1 MNKAALK
8 SFAVSARKELIHK
21 VSLRAQLFG
30 IDAENNLK
38 SERQGEKLMVN
49 KLAYPL
55 TVEGTFDVLRDQ
67 YTQKGYEQLLEEA
80 AYIWFNRIIAIRYME
95 IHEYLPERVN
105 VLSSSTGKVEPDIV
119 LHYAGME
126 LEVDK
131 IAISQLLEAGKH
143 EEAYRKLFIAQCNAL
158 QPILPFMFERID
170 DFTELLLPDFLL
182 DSESVINKL
191 VKDEELTASFREVEV
206 IGWLYQY
213 YISEKKDDVFARL
226 KKNIKIRKE
235 EIPAATQLFTPNWI
249 VRYMVENSLGTLW
262 LESHPGSSLKSG
274 MRYYV
279 EPVEQSEGVNK
290 QLEELRNPNLSPE
303 NIRLLDPAC
312 GSGHILV
319 YAFDLLYAIYEE
331 RGYVVSDIPTLI
343 LEKNLFGIDIDDRA
357 AQLASFALFMKARAK
372 SRRIFRNP
380 PMMNIISIQE
390 SNGLSTKEVVSL
402 IAENDVEAEQ
412 LKMLLRVF
420 IDAKNYGSILRPSQ
434 MDFNKYFGKVEWLKT
449 QIDQSLFMSD
459 DRKLLLRLEQLL
471 RQAKALEDQYEIVIT
486 NPPYMGTKGMNSKL
500 SEFLQENYKDSK
512 ADLFAVFMERCLE
525 FTKQNGFHAAINQHS
540 WMFLSSYENLR
551 LKILKE
557 ETILSMIHLG
567 PRAFEEIGGE
577 VVQSTTFVLR
587 SVVLGEA
594 ETRYSRLLE
603 YTNAQDKEEAFIARK
618 HEYVTTQKEFHDI
631 PGSPIAYWASKKVRR
646 IFVENPKLDEI
657 AKPRQGMATS
667 DNGRFLRLWFE
678 VDIRKV
684 GFGFSDSNEALRS
697 ERKWFP
703 YNKGGSFRKW
713 YGNQEYIVNWENDGQ
728 EVMKYA
734 TKLYKS
740 PTRTIKNISFYF
752 RECITWS
759 FVSSSNFGVRYSPM
773 GFLFD
778 VGGSSIFLQNGEFP
792 FYLALLTSKLS
803 YYFLSMVNPT
813 LNFQVGNIA
822 SIPIINPLEKED
834 INKLSLSSISISGDD
849 WNSSETSWDFINHP
863 WLCYQEKISTL
874 SDAYSEWVNE
884 AENRFS
890 QLKSNE
896 ESLNRIF
903 IDLYGLQDELTP
915 EVLDEEVTVRK
926 ADRLRDTKSFLS
938 YFVGCVMG
946 RYSLD
951 LEGLAYVGG
960 EWDASNYH
968 KFTPNRYGLI
978 LLTDDAYFENDI
990 ISRLKTFLSVT
1001 FSEDTVEENLAWI
1014 AESLTQRNNE
1024 SPEERI
1030 RRYFLDEFFRDHT
1043 QIYQK
1048 RPIYWLVDSGNA
1060 KGLRTLIYLHR
1071 YQPDTLATIRFE
1083 QLQEIQA
1090 KYRNEIDTLEMRLA
1104 NPSLSALEKRGFEK
1118 KKELFR
1124 KRIEE
1129 LMEFDKVLAEY
1140 ANAQIALELDDGVK
1154 VNYAKLQKVLAR
1166 I

>member
-8 SFAVSARKELIHK
+8 SFAVVARQELIHK
-21 VSLRAQLFG
+21 VSLRAKLFG

-38 SERQGEKLMVN
+38 SERLGEQLMVN

-55 TVEGTFDVLRDQ
+55 SMEGTFEALRDQ
-67 YTQKGYEQLLEEA
+67 YNQKGYEQLLEEA

-119 LHYAGME
+119 LHYASME

-131 IAISQLLEAGKH
+131 IAISQLLEVGNH
-143 EEAYRKLFIAQCNAL
+143 EGAYRKLFIAQCNAL

-182 DSESVINKL
+182 DSQSVINKL
-191 VKDEELTASFREVEV
+191 VNDEELTASFQKVEV

-213 YISEKKDDVFARL
+213 YISEKKDDVFAKL
-226 KKNIKIRKE
+226 KKNIKISE
-235 EIPAATQLFTPNWI
+235 EDIPAATQLFTPNWI
-249 VRYMVENSLGTLW
+249 VRYMVENSLGTMW
-262 LESHPGSSLKSG
+262 LESHPESSIKSG

-279 EPVEQSEGVNK
+279 ESVEQSEEVEK
-290 QLEELRNPNLSPE
+290 QLEKLRNSNLSPE
-303 NIRLLDPAC
+303 NIHLLDPAC

-357 AQLASFALFMKARAK
+357 AQLASFALLMKARTK

-390 SNGLSTKEVVSL
+390 SNGLSAEEVVPL
-402 IAENDVEAEQ
+402 IAENEGEEEQ
-412 LKMLLRVF
+412 LEMLLRIF
-420 IDAKNYGSILRPSQ
+420 IDAKNYGSVLRLGQ
-434 MDFNKYFGKVEWLKT
+434 IDFNNYLGRVYRLKA
-449 QIDQSLFMSD
+449 QLDKSLFVGD
-459 DRKLLLRLEQLL
+459 DRKLLLRLEQIL
-471 RQAKALEDQYEIVIT
+471 RQAKILVDQYEIVIT
-486 NPPYMGTKGMNSKL
+486 NPPYMGTKGMNAKL
-500 SEFLQENYKDSK
+500 SEYLKENYKDSK
-512 ADLFAVFMERCLE
+512 ADLFAAFMERCLE

-577 VVQSTTFVLR
+577 VVQSTSFVLR
-587 SVVLGEA
+587 NMKMRENKA
-594 ETRYSRLLE
+594 KYFRLTE
-603 YTNAQDKEEAFIARK
+603 YTGARDKEIAFK
-618 HEYVTTQKEFHDI
+618 KKEHEYVSMQQGFSNI
-631 PGSPIAYWASKKVRR
+631 PGSPIAYWSSEQVRK
-646 IFVENPKLDEI
+646 IFIENPKLDEI
-657 AKPRQGMATS
+657 VESRVGLQTA
-667 DNGRFLRLWFE
+667 DNDQFLRLWFE
-678 VDIRKV
+678 VNTEKI
-684 GFGFSDSNEALRS
+684 GFGYNDSKEASSSDK
-697 ERKWFP
+697 KWFP

-713 YGNQEYIVNWENDGQ
+713 YGNQEYIVNWESDGQ
-728 EVMKYA
+728 E
-734 TKLYKS
+734 
-740 PTRTIKNISFYF
+740 IKNNSGSVIRNPTYYF
-752 RECITWS
+752 REGITWS
-759 FVSSSNFGVRYSPM
+759 DVSSSYFGVRFLPK

-778 VGGSSIFLQNGEFP
+778 VSGSMAFSKTDE
-792 FYLALLTSKLS
+792 YELLLGFMCSHISVEMLMI
-803 YYFLSMVNPT
+803 LNPT
-813 LNFQVGNIA
+813 LHFQVGNIKNL
-822 SIPIINPLEKED
+822 PIIIPNSKEKIKSMVNEN
-834 INKLSLSSISISGDD
+834 ITISQLD
-849 WNSSETSWDFINHP
+849 WNSVETSWNFGNHP
-863 WLCYQEKISTL
+863 LSCHQEGITKL
-874 SDAYSEWVNE
+874 SDAYSDWIIQT
-884 AENRFS
+884 ENRFA

-896 ESLNRIF
+896 EALNRIF

-915 EVLDEEVTVRK
+915 EVPGEEVTVRK
-926 ADRLRDTKSFLS
+926 ADRPRDTKSFLS
-938 YFVGCVMG
+938 YFIGCVMG

-951 LEGLAYVGG
+951 LEGLAYAGG
-960 EWDASNYH
+960 EWDTSNYH
-968 KFTPNRYGLI
+968 KFTPNKHGLI

-990 ISRLKTFLSVT
+990 ISRLKTFISVS
-1001 FSEDTVEENLAWI
+1001 FSKDTVEENLAWI

-1024 SPEERI
+1024 SAVERI
-1030 RRYFLDEFFRDHT
+1030 RRYFLDEFFKDHT

-1048 RPIYWLVDSGNA
+1048 RPIYWLVNSGSA
-1060 KGLRTLIYLHR
+1060 KGLRTLIYIHR

-1104 NPSLSALEKRGFEK
+1104 NPALSALEKRGFEK

-1140 ANAQIALELDDGVK
+1140 ANAQIALDLDDGVK

>member
-8 SFAVSARKELIHK
+8 SFAVSARQELIHK

-30 IDAENNLK
+30 IDADTNLK
-38 SERQGEKLMVN
+38 VERQGEKLMVN

-55 TVEGTFDVLRDQ
+55 SMEGTFESLQGQ
-67 YTQKGYEQLLEEA
+67 YKDKGYQQLLEEA

-119 LHYAGME
+119 LNYASME

-131 IAISQLLEAGKH
+131 SAIRQLLEVGNH
-143 EEAYRKLFIAQCNAL
+143 EDAYRKLFIAQCNAL

-170 DFTELLLPDFLL
+170 DYTELLLPDFLL

-191 VKDEELTASFREVEV
+191 VKDEELTASFQEVEV

-213 YISEKKDDVFARL
+213 YISEPKIKIDEKL
-226 KKNIKIRKE
+226 KKGGKVEKC
-235 EIPAATQLFTPNWI
+235 EIPAKTQLFTPNWI
-249 VRYMVENSLGTLW
+249 VRYMVENSLGSLW
-262 LESHPGSSLKSG
+262 LESYPESSIKSG

-279 EPVEQSEGVNK
+279 EPVEQSEGVKK
-290 QLEELRNPNLSPE
+290 QLEELRNPSLSPE

-343 LEKNLFGIDIDDRA
+343 LEKNLYGIDIDDRA

-390 SNGLSTKEVVSL
+390 SDGLSEAEVVSL
-402 IAENDVEAEQ
+402 IAENDDEVKQ
-412 LKMLLRVF
+412 LEILLRTF
-420 IDAKNYGSILRPSQ
+420 INAKNYGSILKPELIDYD
-434 MDFNKYFGKVEWLKT
+434 MYLGKVDRVKA
-449 QIDQSLFMSD
+449 QFDQSLFVGEDM
-459 DRKLLLRLEQLL
+459 KLIMRVEEILK
-471 RQAKALEDQYEIVIT
+471 QAKRLADQYEIVIT
-486 NPPYMGTKGMNSKL
+486 NPPYMGTKGMNSEL
-500 SEFLQENYKDSK
+500 SEYLQENYQDTK
-512 ADLFAVFMERCLE
+512 ADLFAVFMERMESFVIPL
-525 FTKQNGFHAAINQHS
+525 GFHVSVTMQS
-540 WMFLSSYENLR
+540 WMFLTSYEDYRKHL
-551 LKILKE
+551 LKE
-557 ETILSMIHLG
+557 FSILTMTHMDNNVMGIAFGTCATILRSIKGQVGVFNYVELEDIAEG
-567 PRAFEEIGGE
+567 IPFEFP
-577 VVQSTTFVLR
+577 VKKN
-587 SVVLGEA
+587 
-594 ETRYSRLLE
+594 RYAIVSSER
-603 YTNAQDKEEAFIARK
+603 FS
-618 HEYVTTQKEFHDI
+618 DI
-631 PGSPIAYWASKKVRR
+631 PGSPIAYWSSDQVRK
-646 IFVENPKLDEI
+646 IFIENPKLEDI
-657 AKPRQGMATS
+657 AEPRVGLQTANN
-667 DNGRFLRLWFE
+667 DQFLRLWFE
-678 VDIRKV
+678 VNTTKI
-684 GFGFSDSNEALRS
+684 GFGCHDSKEALSS
-697 ERKWFP
+697 EKKWFP

-713 YGNQEYIVNWENDGQ
+713 YGNQEYIVNWESDGQ
-728 EVMKYA
+728 EIKANRGSVIRN
-734 TKLYKS
+734 
-740 PTRTIKNISFYF
+740 PTYYF
-752 RECITWS
+752 REGITWS
-759 FVSSSNFGVRYSPM
+759 DVSSSYFGVRFLPK

-778 VGGSSIFLQNGEFP
+778 VSGSMAFSETDGYE
-792 FYLALLTSKLS
+792 LLLGFMCSHISVEMLKIL
-803 YYFLSMVNPT
+803 NPT
-813 LNFQVGNIA
+813 LHFQVGNIKNLA
-822 SIPIINPLEKED
+822 IITPNSED
-834 INKLSLSSISISGDD
+834 TIKLLVNENIVISRTDWNTSEISWNFLNHPFLCHRERITKLSDVHSNWITQT
-849 WNSSETSWDFINHP
+849 E
-863 WLCYQEKISTL
+863 Y
-874 SDAYSEWVNE
+874 
-884 AENRFS
+884 RFS

-903 IDLYGLQDELTP
+903 NDLYGLQDELTP
-915 EVLDEEVTVRK
+915 EVPDEEVTVRK

-938 YFVGCVMG
+938 YFIGCITG

-951 LEGLAYVGG
+951 RDGLAYAGG
-960 EWDASNYH
+960 EWDASIYN
-968 KFTPNRYGLI
+968 KFTPNKHGLI

-1001 FSEDTVEENLAWI
+1001 YSEDTVEENLAWI

-1024 SPEERI
+1024 SVEERI
-1030 RRYFLDEFFRDHT
+1030 RRYFLDEFFKDHC

-1048 RPIYWLVDSGNA
+1048 RPIYWLVDSGSA

-1071 YQPDTLATIRFE
+1071 YQPDSLATIRFE

-1104 NPSLSALEKRGFEK
+1104 NPSLSALEKRAFEK

-1129 LMEFDKVLAEY
+1129 LSDFDKVLADY
-1140 ANAQIALELDDGVK
+1140 ANAQIALDLDDGVK
-1154 VNYAKLQKVLAR
+1154 VNYAKLQKVLAK